1 MKPRTTKKS
10 KKVETE
16 KVWYYYALGNHHVW
30 SVISEE
36 KAKKDIEQ
44 NHLKYLGGETW
55 IDRDETYTI
64 FAREEKKI

>member
-1 MKPRTTKKS
+1 MKAKTTKKS

-16 KVWYYYALGNHHVW
+16 KVWYYYRLGIHPVW

-36 KAKKDIEQ
+36 NAKNDIER

-55 IDRDETYTI
+55 IDRNETYTI
-64 FAREEKKI
+64 FAKEEKKI